1 VTVLEPSDL
10 ELVRSAARGDAGA
23 FHVLVD
29 RHSAGLFR
37 LAMSLSGSRSDAE
50 DICQETFA
58 AAYRGLAGFNAQA
71 SVKTWLSRILM
82 RRAAKVW
89 NKERYA
95 RRTVSI
101 YREPDE
107 NGRCD
112 MAPGKLAER
121 LSVAAATTGVEQRMD
136 VMEMIRSL
144 PAEFRDVILLREVD
158 GLSYQEIAEAMNI
171 PRGTVESRLH
181 RARAELRR
189 KLKGY

>member
-1 VTVLEPSDL
+1 
-10 ELVRSAARGDAGA
+10 
-23 FHVLVD
+23 
-29 RHSAGLFR
+29 SAGLMR
-37 LAMSLSGSRSDAE
+37 LALSLSGSRSDAE

-101 YREPDE
+101 YRETDE
-107 NGRCD
+107 NGSRRND
-112 MAPGKLAER
+112 HASGPLAEK

-136 VMEMIRSL
+136 VMEM
-144 PAEFRDVILLREVD
+144 
-158 GLSYQEIAEAMNI
+158 
-171 PRGTVESRLH
+171 
-181 RARAELRR
+181 
-189 KLKGY
+189 